1 MVGREQIL
9 RGGTAPLLRALG
21 RLIGFGARQLQLS
34 LSLEPRPRSAGE
46 LRRHL
51 VRMGLSEEYICRLT
65 RNRSVVVSFSGRD
78 LRLHYGYLG
87 APDDVLRAIVA
98 FVNARTRQD
107 RSEARRKLL
116 AFPLPEDPGRV
127 RRARPRRGERS
138 GLRTHC
144 DDERFARALSEH
156 HATLNAGKFGGE
168 LRSIPIRISR
178 RMRSGLGHY
187 TWRGLEGGGAEIV
200 ISRRH
205 IRRHGWDEALH
216 TLLHEMVHQWQDER
230 GMPVDHGTEFRKK
243 ARAVGITPLAR
254 RNVA

>member
-1 MVGREQIL
+1 M
-9 RGGTAPLLRALG
+9 LRALG

-34 LSLEPRPRSAGE
+34 LALEPRPRTAGE
-46 LRRHL
+46 LRGLL
-51 VRMGLSEEYICRLT
+51 VRMGLSDEYVCRLT

-98 FVNARTRQD
+98 FVHARARAD
-107 RSEARRKLL
+107 RAEARRELL
-116 AFPLPEDPGRV
+116 AFPLPADPARV
-127 RRARPRRGERS
+127 RKARPRPRSGLRS

-144 DDERFARALSEH
+144 DDERFARELSEH
-156 HATLNAGKFGGE
+156 HAALNAGKFGGE

-216 TLLHEMVHQWQDER
+216 TLLHEMIHQWQDER
-230 GMPVDHGTEFRKK
+230 GMPVDHRSEFRKK

-254 RNVA
+254 RDVA